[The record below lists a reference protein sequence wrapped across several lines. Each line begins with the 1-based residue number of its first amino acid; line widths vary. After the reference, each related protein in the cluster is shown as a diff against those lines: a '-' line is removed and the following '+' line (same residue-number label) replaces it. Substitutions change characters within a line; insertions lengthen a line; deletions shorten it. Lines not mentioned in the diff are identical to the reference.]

1 MIPLFKSHYSTGKSI
16 LTLRPKGDSKP
27 EEPDSIV
34 DIATD
39 HNFQEVFLVEDNMS
53 SFLEAYTNLSQE
65 GIKLNYGLRLI
76 VCNDLK
82 EKNAES
88 IATESKIVIFAPNQK
103 AYEQLIKIND
113 KACKEGFYYYPRTDY
128 QSLQEAY
135 ESCRDLIFCIPFYDS
150 FIHAN
155 CLQNKK
161 CVPQFGNINP
171 VFMLEDNDLPFDDII
186 AEKILEYNLNDQ
198 PKDIIRVKSCYYK
211 NRKDFDAYMTFRC
224 ISKRTSLEKPNFE
237 HMCSDEF
244 CFESYAD
251 TIDIEV
257 KNKQPEERIVEPKAV
272 DTSLPL
278 PELDCESEKGKL
290 HMKNESEV
298 RKRICDFYQVSFTKP
313 NEKTHPN
320 DGFIY
325 KDGKLIAVAEVKNR
339 IYWSRDKKSPFTF
352 KHLKDDSE
360 GYMIT
365 ASKLYDLKKNSEI
378 HKINS
383 YIFLGI
389 PNEKLI
395 IRIAVA
401 DKNGKFL
408 IKFKEKKRES
418 YYSCNDQKGKVYR
431 VNAYIQYEENKS
443 KFKEIFIDE

>member
-88 IATESKIVIFAPNQK
+88 IATESKIVIFAPNQN

-135 ESCRDLIFCIPFYDS
+135 ENCRDLIFCIPFYDS

-244 CFESYAD
+244 CFESYANEAD
-251 TIDIEV
+251 LTV
-257 KNKQPEERIVEPKAV
+257 KNQNNIKRVAKKIKEDMTETKDITYITLTDEERKEAIKWGKARRLTNLKGELKDRSHSGKHMGKSWLENDVIACGAEIAAARFLGKKFTGTVNTFNDADV
-272 DTSLPL
+272 D
-278 PELDCESEKGKL
+278 DGWQ
-290 HMKNESEV
+290 V
-298 RKRICDFYQVSFTKP
+298 RSTD
-313 NEKTHPN
+313 H
-320 DGFIY
+320 
-325 KDGKLIAVAEVKNR
+325 KDGCLVIRPWK
-339 IYWSRDKKSPFTF
+339 DK
-352 KHLKDDSE
+352 
-360 GYMIT
+360 G
-365 ASKLYDLKKNSEI
+365 SKLDDKFILVIYLGKRNYRIAGWLPGTDCLKKE
-378 HKINS
+378 
-383 YIFLGI
+383 YFRA
-389 PNEKLI
+389 PNGGRKAYFVPQSVLRKDYE
-395 IRIAVA
+395 
-401 DKNGKFL
+401 
-408 IKFKEKKRES
+408 
-418 YYSCNDQKGKVYR
+418 
-431 VNAYIQYEENKS
+431 NA
-443 KFKEIFIDE
+443 